1 MISLTKTSMI
11 FDAWRR
17 KKESF
22 LEKLMKI
29 ILERKILEN
38 DIIDKNVNDIWF
50 LKQKKDNFD
59 KNINE
64 NYFGEKDSWFL
75 YSYFPVCQK
84 VWRIFL
90 SIVIFINVFVNI
102 IFFLL
107 QESNIIDVFVNDI
120 IINVFKKLNFITIK
134 VETSIIYILFVI
146 GVESRGGGKLS

>member
-11 FDAWRR
+11 FDSWRR
-17 KKESF
+17 KKVSF
-22 LEKLMKI
+22 LERLMKI

-38 DIIDKNVNDIWF
+38 DIFDENVNDIWF
-50 LKQKKDNFD
+50 LKEKKDNFD

-84 VWRIFL
+84 VSRIFL

-120 IINVFKKLNFITIK
+120 VFFVNSIFKNLSLQSNFH
-134 VETSIIYILFVI
+134 
-146 GVESRGGGKLS
+146 